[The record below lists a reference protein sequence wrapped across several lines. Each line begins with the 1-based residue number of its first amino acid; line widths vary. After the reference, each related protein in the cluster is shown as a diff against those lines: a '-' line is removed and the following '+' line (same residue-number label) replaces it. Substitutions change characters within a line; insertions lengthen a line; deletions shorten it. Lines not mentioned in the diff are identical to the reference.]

1 MPQGA
6 GEVHVVE
13 VEDVQPVAGELVTGH
28 GLAVLV
34 MIGPC
39 KALLT
44 NAAVNLFQFRIFV
57 WITILLTVTVHMIL

>member
-34 MIGPC
+34 MIGP
-39 KALLT
+39 
-44 NAAVNLFQFRIFV
+44 
-57 WITILLTVTVHMIL
+57 